1 MSKIIHLGNKELVES
16 SKEIKEDIS
25 SENSMGNIVSSYFV
39 KKFST
44 TDKEKEFQEFIF
56 NSK

>member
-1 MSKIIHLGNKELVES
+1 MFKIIRLENKELVES
-16 SKEIKEDIS
+16 SKEIKEDTS
-25 SENSMGNIVSSYFV
+25 SENSIGNIVSSYFV

-44 TDKEKEFQEFIF
+44 TDKEKDFQEFIL